1 MRGSPRCFA
10 QRPLPS
16 MITATCRGSEALASA
31 LKCGMAELI
40 FLVADYAIS
49 ADSKMKKTNFRRLEE
64 ITLHEFSM

>member
-1 MRGSPRCFA
+1 
-10 QRPLPS
+10 